1 MTSRPRARRLAAVT
15 LSTGLIG
22 LTAAC
27 GTSKQERRPRT
38 TTTTTTTTTTQV
50 TPSPTEKG
58 LNPGGGNKFTPDVK
72 APPAPTAVPG
82 DRPRALVRA

>member
-1 MTSRPRARRLAAVT
+1 M
-15 LSTGLIG
+15 
-22 LTAAC
+22 
-27 GTSKQERRPRT
+27 QESPT
-38 TTTTTTTTTTQV
+38 TTPTTTTTTTTTTQV

-82 DRPRALVRA
+82 DN

>member
-1 MTSRPRARRLAAVT
+1 MTSRPRARRLAAAT
-15 LSTGLIG
+15 LSIGLIG

-27 GTSKQERRPRT
+27 GTSNQESPT
-38 TTTTTTTTTTQV
+38 TTPTTTTTTTTTTQV

-72 APPAPTAVPG
+72 APPAPTAMPG
-82 DRPRALVRA
+82 DN